1 MLSCGTNYQ
10 TTAVDQWTSVAIIWP
25 IAEVNFAQ
33 ATGNAF
39 WITGVQ
45 LEKREERLEFEHRS
59 HGEELALCQRYF
71 QRKKLVT
78 EE

>member
-10 TTAVDQWTSVAIIWP
+10 TTAVDQWTSFIIWP
-25 IAEVNFAQ
+25 DADNFAQ

-45 LEKREERLEFEHRS
+45 LERGRNATEFEHRS

-71 QRKKLVT
+71 QKKKLVT